1 MTKVLVELKENESKI
16 INQIKSEYG
25 INTPEDA
32 IHFIIS
38 KFDEDSE
45 YEVRPEYLEKLERI
59 DKGEFISVNSIEQ
72 LRKIVEED

>member
-1 MTKVLVELKENESKI
+1 LTKVLVELKENESKI

-25 INTPEDA
+25 IKNPEDA

-45 YEVRPEYLEKLERI
+45 YEVRPEYLEKLKKI
-59 DKGEFISVNSIEQ
+59 DEGEFISVSSIEE